1 MLSPATRK
9 VVHRSPTHSVWRLSL
24 PYLQSEAVEA
34 ESTLERDFVHL
45 AALFYATTSIKH
57 QPFHLTTASGGYTP
71 DFLVCFTDGSRCVVE
86 VKPEALLAGHEEKL
100 AQASEVLAQHGLHF
114 VVALDR
120 HIHESGRHENAIL
133 IRRYGKS
140 RLDVLRQGR
149 FATELAKGPQSVGEL
164 KALGFTIAD
173 IAQNVCRHKVIL
185 GPNLGL
191 DDQQIVNVVESSP
204 AAAKGDSHAVCFK
217 RWLTDTTG

>member
-24 PYLQSEAVEA
+24 PYLQSDAVEA

-45 AALFYATTSIKH
+45 AALFYATASIKH

-120 HIHESGRHENAIL
+120 HIQESGRHVNAIL

-140 RLDVLRQGR
+140 RLDVLRQR
-149 FATELAKGPQSVGEL
+149 RLATELAQGPQSVAAL
-164 KALGFTIAD
+164 KALGFTVPD
-173 IAQNVCRHKVIL
+173 IAQAVCRHQVSL
-185 GPNLGL
+185 GKYLSL
-191 DDQQIVNVVESSP
+191 QEQQEVSAVES
-204 AAAKGDSHAVCFK
+204 AAYLEGVSHAVCFD
-217 RWLTDTTG
+217 RWLTDTQG